1 MAGKHRSVRAVH
13 EAGHAVIARKVGL
26 EITRVTA
33 VGKEPA
39 VQSQSAWWLVTREHT
54 ANGNAVDVPT
64 MVAALEKDAIVALAG
79 FAAQRRAY
87 PELTPTFD
95 VIFVDDGNDDMLNIR
110 SAIYKIICLTAG
122 KQFPEGNA
130 QVEMDEAM
138 QKNIRAVF
146 VRLENETAARV
157 AEHWPAIKRVA
168 KHLESHDS
176 TDQAEVD
183 RLISFA
189 ERLAV
194 R

>member
-1 MAGKHRSVRAVH
+1 
-13 EAGHAVIARKVGL
+13 
-26 EITRVTA
+26 
-33 VGKEPA
+33 
-39 VQSQSAWWLVTREHT
+39 
-54 ANGNAVDVPT
+54 
-64 MVAALEKDAIVALAG
+64 
-79 FAAQRRAY
+79 
-87 PELTPTFD
+87 
-95 VIFVDDGNDDMLNIR
+95 MLNIR